1 MAPML
6 VTTQPIAD
14 PPVST
19 MVTSNFSESSR
30 SPSNNTMPLTSI
42 AAATTATTMPGQRKP
57 IRIWVDGCYDV
68 MHHGHFNALRQAKAM
83 GDIVVAG
90 VHSDAELLVHKG
102 PTVMN
107 ENERM
112 AAVAACKWVDEV
124 VPDAPYSTSL
134 EWMDKYDCDYCV
146 HGDDPSTTADGTDSY
161 KYVKEQGRYMECKRT
176 KGVSTT
182 DLVNRMLFMTFRQEE
197 NDSDQVDRQCQ
208 DGLVSNGNS
217 KAQPP
222 PQQQRQQHEVLS
234 TARKISTFSRGNK
247 DPQRGD
253 RVIYVDGTFDLFHV
267 GHIEFLKQA
276 KARGDYLVVGVYD
289 DATVRAIKGP
299 LHPLMSMH
307 ERVLA
312 LLACRHVDDVILS
325 APYHLTEHVL
335 DADYHIHEVVRGS
348 RHDRQHQVG
357 KSKANGN
364 KGDDD
369 NDGTADPYRL
379 AKEKGIFVQL
389 DGPEHEVTTQSIV
402 QRIVKQRTVYEDRQ
416 RRRALKEAAAISN
429 PLVQ

>member
-1 MAPML
+1 M
-6 VTTQPIAD
+6 
-14 PPVST
+14 VS
-19 MVTSNFSESSR
+19 SNSSESSH
-30 SPSNNTMPLTSI
+30 SPSTNIISLT
-42 AAATTATTMPGQRKP
+42 AATTTKEQKKP

-68 MHHGHFNALRQAKAM
+68 MHHGHFNALRQAKEM

-90 VHSDAELLVHKG
+90 VHSDAELLAHKG

-124 VPDAPYSTSL
+124 VPNAPYSTSL

-146 HGDDPSTTADGTDSY
+146 HGDDLSTTADGTDSY
-161 KYVKEQGRYMECKRT
+161 KYVKEQGRYLECKRT

-182 DLVNRMLFMTFRQEE
+182 DLVNRMLLMTSRQ
-197 NDSDQVDRQCQ
+197 DAHRSDPFSRESQEGVVTN
-208 DGLVSNGNS
+208 GSNTNINT
-217 KAQPP
+217 
-222 PQQQRQQHEVLS
+222 QRQHQQHDVLS
-234 TARKISTFSRGNK
+234 TARKISMFSRGTRG
-247 DPQRGD
+247 PQRGD

-289 DATVRAIKGP
+289 DATVRTIKG
-299 LHPLMSMH
+299 LHHPLMSMH

-325 APYHLTEHVL
+325 APYRLTEHIL
-335 DADYHIHEVVRGS
+335 DGDYTVHEVVRGS
-348 RHDRQHQVG
+348 RHDRQQQAG
-357 KSKANGN
+357 NSKTNSIMR
-364 KGDDD
+364 DDD
-369 NDGTADPYRL
+369 TDPYKL

-389 DGPEHEVTTQSIV
+389 DGPEHEVTTQSII
-402 QRIVKQRTVYEDRQ
+402 QRIVKQRTLLLTIDGRYEDRQ
-416 RRRALKEAAAISN
+416 RRRAIKEAAAAAMARTAVTI
-429 PLVQ
+429 

>member
-1 MAPML
+1 MPPRQHMAPTL
-6 VTTQPIAD
+6 TTAQPS
-14 PPVST
+14 PTPTTTTTTTTTGGSMVS
-19 MVTSNFSESSR
+19 SNSSEPSR
-30 SPSNNTMPLTSI
+30 SPSNNTIPVTTTD
-42 AAATTATTMPGQRKP
+42 AATTTTGQRKP

-68 MHHGHFNALRQAKAM
+68 MHHGHFNALRQAKEM

-134 EWMDKYDCDYCV
+134 EWMDKYNCDYCV

-161 KYVKEQGRYMECKRT
+161 KYVKEQGRYLECKRT

-182 DLVNRMLFMTFRQEE
+182 DLVNRMLLMTSRQEE
-197 NDSDQVDRQCQ
+197 VHSDRLVREIQN
-208 DGLVSNGNS
+208 GAVSNGEGNN
-217 KAQPP
+217 KAE
-222 PQQQRQQHEVLS
+222 QQHEVLS
-234 TARKISTFSRGNK
+234 TARKISIFSRGNK
-247 DPQRGD
+247 DPQKGD
-253 RVIYVDGTFDLFHV
+253 RVVYVDGTFDLFHV

-276 KARGDYLVVGVYD
+276 KARGDFLVVGVYD

-299 LHPLMSMH
+299 HHPLMSMH

-312 LLACRHVDDVILS
+312 LLACRHIDDVILS
-325 APYHLTEHVL
+325 APYHLTEHIL
-335 DADYHIHEVVRGS
+335 DGDYKVHEVVRGS
-348 RHDRQHQVG
+348 RHDHRQQAG
-357 KSKANGN
+357 KTKANSFQG
-364 KGDDD
+364 GD
-369 NDGTADPYRL
+369 GADPYRL

-389 DGPEHEVTTQSIV
+389 DGPEHEVTTHSIV
-402 QRIVKQRTVYEDRQ
+402 QRIVKQRAV
-416 RRRALKEAAAISN
+416 
-429 PLVQ
+429 